1 MKIMGLIFWFCLFF
15 IGYVYAGF
23 PLILALLARLRAVF
37 LQVADLS
44 RLPG

>member
-1 MKIMGLIFWFCLFF
+1 VQIRNNR
-15 IGYVYAGF
+15 
-23 PLILALLARLRAVF
+23 LALLARLRNVF